1 MVSAMNTVD
10 LSVLLMGKETL
21 VLPKNARWYEAT
33 ARMASEE
40 SGARPEASPHF
51 ATPRSCVRVSMAS
64 CNLVGKDLSN
74 LDLTGAFIHDA
85 DLSYADLQGTTLVN
99 STLQHV
105 EFTEAKVQNADFED
119 STVNGGNL
127 QLAIFCNTVMPAGNI
142 ASGIPATAPSQT
154 DLKAPQRPTS
164 SAAS

>member
-1 MVSAMNTVD
+1 M
-10 LSVLLMGKETL
+10 EE
-21 VLPKNARWYEAT
+21 NARWYEAT
-33 ARMASEE
+33 GGKDGFRKRKWSEAGSLAPLCYTE
-40 SGARPEASPHF
+40 KLGPGVEISK
-51 ATPRSCVRVSMAS
+51 

-99 STLQHV
+99 STLQRV

-127 QLAIFCNTVMPAGNI
+127 QLAIFCNTTMPAGNI
-142 ASGIPATAPSQT
+142 ASGNC
-154 DLKAPQRPTS
+154 
-164 SAAS
+164 